1 MEKINFKALIVR
13 KGSKL
18 YTRIVY
24 QETLGHI
31 NSLMYGPF
39 MIHNQD
45 CVELRPDS
53 CQLFLRGGSGR
64 DHDVDITFVGD
75 EYINEFIEKINEANE
90 EYNAISI

>member
-13 KGSKL
+13 KGNSL

-39 MIHNQD
+39 IIYNQD
-45 CVELRPDS
+45 CVELRPED

-64 DHDVDITFVGD
+64 DHDWDRSIVLPLHID
-75 EYINEFIEKINEANE
+75 EFIQKVNEANE
-90 EYNAISI
+90 EYNKISV

>member
-13 KGSKL
+13 KGGKL

-39 MIHNQD
+39 MIHNLD

-53 CQLFLRGGSGR
+53 CELFLRGNNGR
-64 DHDVDITFVGD
+64 DHDVDITFVGNG
-75 EYINEFIEKINEANE
+75 YIDEFIEKVNEANE

>member
-18 YTRIVY
+18 CTRIVY
-24 QETLGHI
+24 QEPLSHI

-39 MIHNQD
+39 TIHNLD

-53 CQLFLRGGSGR
+53 CELFLRGFSGR

-75 EYINEFIEKINEANE
+75 GYINEFIEKINEANE
-90 EYNAISI
+90 QYNAISI